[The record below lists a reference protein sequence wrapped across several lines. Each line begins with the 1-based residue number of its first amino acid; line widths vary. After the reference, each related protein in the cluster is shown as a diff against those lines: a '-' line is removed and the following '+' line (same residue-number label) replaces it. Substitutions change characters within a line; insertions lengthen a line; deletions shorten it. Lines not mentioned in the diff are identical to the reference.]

1 MPIQNSIIFNTDRL
15 QTQITK
21 IEDIEKYSAS
31 KVRSVIFNSTK
42 HCRAVF
48 RIEVDQFGNYKGV
61 LEWSIA

>member
-1 MPIQNSIIFNTDRL
+1 MIFSTDRL
-15 QTQITK
+15 QAQIAK
-21 IEDIEKYSAS
+21 IEDIDKYTAT

-42 HCRAVF
+42 HCRAIF